1 MALTSEKITDYASL
15 QTQIENVLNRDD
27 IDADAPMLIQLAEQS
42 LERDERCRKLQ
53 YKGTF
58 TIQAEG
64 DSLPTDYDSLEDWY
78 HDGPTYYGPIEIVPA
93 NVLPLYNA
101 KHGDS
106 GAPRVA
112 AIVEGNVYYGP
123 STDGTYS
130 TTMTYW
136 RKILPLSDTQTTN
149 WLLLDSPDIY
159 LFAALAEAEPFLK
172 NDTRVA
178 LWQSKL
184 ERALEM
190 LDSETKRKQFSG
202 KMVRR
207 VRPRR
212 VIGG

>member
-27 IDADAPMLIQLAEQS
+27 IDADAPMLIQLAEQRF
-42 LERDERCRKLQ
+42 ERDERCRKLQ

-58 TIQAEG
+58 TISAEG
-64 DSLPTDYDSLEDWY
+64 DTLPTDFDSIEDWY
-78 HDGPTYYGPIEIVPA
+78 HDGPTYYGPIESVPLH
-93 NVLPLYNA
+93 VVSQYNA
-101 KHGDS
+101 KYGGS
-106 GAPRVA
+106 GVPRVA
-112 AIVEGNVYYGP
+112 AFIEGAVYYGP

-130 TTMTYW
+130 TKMTYW
-136 RKILPLSDTQTTN
+136 RKILPLSATQTTN

-159 LFAALAEAEPFLK
+159 LFGALVEAEPFLK
-172 NDTRVA
+172 NDARVA
-178 LWQSKL
+178 LWKSKL
-184 ERALEM
+184 DEALEA

>member
-1 MALTSEKITDYASL
+1 MALTSEQITDYASL

-27 IDADAPMLIQLAEQS
+27 IDADAPLLIQLAEQA
-42 LERDERCRKLQ
+42 LARDERCRKLQ

-58 TIQAEG
+58 SIAAEG
-64 DSLPTDYDSLEDWY
+64 DSLPADYDHLEDWY

-93 NVLPLYNA
+93 NVLPIYNA
-101 KHGDS
+101 KYGGS
-106 GAPRVA
+106 GVPRVA
-112 AIVEGNVYYGP
+112 AVIEGAVYYGP
-123 STDGTYS
+123 STDGAYS
-130 TTMTYW
+130 TTMSYW
-136 RKILPLSDTQTTN
+136 RKILPLSTTQTTN

-172 NDTRVA
+172 NDSRVA

-207 VRPRR
+207 IRPRR